1 MPTSSRAPETARRTP
16 RRGRPG
22 VTLAAVSFG
31 LFMVGLDGTVV
42 SIANPAIAASL
53 GTSFAELQWITNA
66 YLLGL
71 AVFLIL
77 GGTLGDRFG
86 RRRMYLIGVAAFAVT
101 SVAIG
106 LVGSAEG
113 VIAFRAL
120 QGLSAALLMPQT
132 LALLRSTFPKE
143 KFGMAVGIW
152 GGVSSVAIAAGPIVG
167 GALVALFGWESVF
180 FINAPIAV
188 VGLLLGCS
196 VLAESTA
203 PTRGRFDVAGV
214 ALLALGLFGLVL
226 GVVQS
231 ESWGWTSPL
240 TLGAIALGLVL
251 LAAFVVVENRVG
263 TPLVPMSL
271 FRNPTL
277 SVGAVAIA
285 VNFFALFGATFFL
298 SLFLLNLRGV
308 SGVQAGV
315 MLLPLS
321 GVSIIASPLGAM
333 LVAKWG
339 IRPTMTTGLGLIA
352 VSMLGLTFLTTDSA
366 YLAMAVPFVLLALGV
381 GLVMTSGATRS
392 SAAHPSAWR
401 AWRGGSRPRRCS
413 SAARSAPPSS
423 PRSSRRRRV
432 RARAGSVSRSLRAR
446 ASRRGSSPP
455 APHRTSRPRPPTRSW
470 AGCTPRSSPPRW
482 SRRSPRCSP
491 WSSSAR
497 APRTT
502 TERRCSRRSPRA
514 RRPDDDEGLPT
525 REPLAQ
531 PPTLEPKPDLPV
543 LPKPP
548 ERVCLEPTV
557 APAGAFCTTSGC
569 VAPRAANPPLVT
581 GAQLVARVEFHRD
594 DAKMRGPSQKPPA

>member
-1 MPTSSRAPETARRTP
+1 MPTSSRAPESARRTP

-22 VTLAAVSFG
+22 LTLAAVSFG

-101 SVAIG
+101 SVGIG

-188 VGLLLGCS
+188 IGLILGGS

-263 TPLVPMSL
+263 TPLVPMAL

-308 SGVQAGV
+308 PGVQAGV

-352 VSMLGLTFLTTDSA
+352 VSMLGLTLLTTDSA

-381 GLVMTSGATRS
+381 GLVMTSGAD
-392 SAAHPSAWR
+392 AIV
-401 AWRGGSRPRRCS
+401 G
-413 SAARSAPPSS
+413 SAP
-423 PRSSRRRRV
+423 V
-432 RARAGSVSRSLRAR
+432 RLAGVAGGLQATSLQLGGALGTSVFAAVVAAA
-446 ASRRGSSPP
+446 ASAG
-455 APHRTSRPRPPTRSW
+455 TSGLGLSE
-470 AGCTPRSSPPRW
+470 
-482 SRRSPRCSP
+482 
-491 WSSSAR
+491 SAR
-497 APRTT
+497 
-502 TERRCSRRSPRA
+502 
-514 RRPDDDEGLPT
+514 EGV
-525 REPLAQ
+525 AQ
-531 PPTLEPKPDLPV
+531 GLV
-543 LPKPP
+543 
-548 ERVCLEPTV
+548 
-557 APAGAFCTTSGC
+557 PAGAAPDVAAAAADAFLGGLHTAFLAAAVVAAIAAVLALVFVRSSTPHHDGTTVLEE
-569 VAPRAANPPLVT
+569 VAAGTAA
-581 GAQLVARVEFHRD
+581 
-594 DAKMRGPSQKPPA
+594 